1 MGNILSKI
9 LAIILGCLLL
19 YVVPT
24 YYTYIGQD
32 DISKLV
38 VKQAV
43 VNFVDSVRN
52 KGYISPAMYMEF
64 ESNLLAS
71 GNDYSIEMV
80 HSKKRY
86 DPDCDRNG
94 NSMNRPD
101 CNHDGN
107 FDVIVNYDEYVTQD
121 ILKVLFPDNNWPVD
135 DKRRLYMMSVG
146 DFFYV
151 KVQNIN
157 KTSATAVREFLTGS
171 NFGTA
176 PVLVVP
182 YGGMVYNEDY

>member
-19 YVVPT
+19 YIVPT

-71 GNDYSIEMV
+71 GNDYSIEMI

-86 DPDCDRNG
+86 DPVYDHNG
-94 NSMNRPD
+94 NFMN
-101 CNHDGN
+101 
-107 FDVIVNYDEYVTQD
+107 DVMVNYDEYVTQD
-121 ILKVLFPDNNWPVD
+121 ILKVLFPDNNWSVD